1 MLLSDPMKIDRRL
14 LLLSVLAVGL
24 CLVSLQGLSGEMLPR
39 EQVDPSAR
47 EECAVCH
54 KGPFRH
60 QIDDSRGPWC
70 VNCHKLHN
78 VGHRLGLKTYFE
90 RFVRVSHDE
99 KKSLKPKDI
108 IAQKMVLIPAGAF
121 IMGEDFSKKSLGP
134 RHTVTLD
141 SYYIDQYHV
150 TNAHYKQFVDAT
162 RRMPPPHW
170 FGPVPALSKLNH
182 PVTFVSWFD
191 ADEYCGWAGKRLPTE
206 AEWEKA
212 ARGTDGRMFP
222 WGKKYLKQRAN
233 VTSEGFKDTTPVDAL
248 PEGVSPYGVFDMA
261 GNVFQWTSDW
271 FLPYPGNKVPHPNF
285 GETLKVLRGGSFF
298 DCSYYKCGISFQT
311 YNRISLMKQTKS
323 ISAGFRC
330 VKSKQ

>member
-1 MLLSDPMKIDRRL
+1 MKIDRRL
-14 LLLSVLAVGL
+14 FLFSVLAVGL
-24 CLVSLQGLSGEMLPR
+24 CLVSLQGLSGEMIPR
-39 EQVDPSAR
+39 EQVAPSAR

-54 KGPFRH
+54 KGSFRH

-70 VNCHKLHN
+70 VNCHKVHH
-78 VGHRLGLKTYFE
+78 VGDRLGLETYFN

-99 KKSLKPKDI
+99 KGSARREDI
-108 IAQKMVLIPAGAF
+108 VAQKMVLIPAGQF

-134 RHTVTLD
+134 RHTVTLPA
-141 SYYIDQYHV
+141 YRIDQYHV

-162 RRMPPPHW
+162 GHRPPPHW
-170 FGPVPALSKLNH
+170 FGPTPALSRLNH

-191 ADEYCGWAGKRLPTE
+191 ADDYCRWAGKRLPTE

-222 WGKKYLKQRAN
+222 WGEKYLKKRAN
-233 VTSEGFKDTTPVDAL
+233 VFSEGINDTTPVDAL
-248 PEGVSPYGVFDMA
+248 PEGASPYGVFDMA

-271 FLPYPGNKVPHPNF
+271 FLPYPGNQTPHPNF
-285 GETLKVLRGGSFF
+285 GKTLKVLRGGSFF
-298 DCSYYKCGISFQT
+298 DCSYYTCGISFQT

-330 VKSKQ
+330 AESEPKR